1 MKKSYIGY
9 APKQSNVVK
18 LANYIKDSN
27 AIGEAKESKLPK
39 KTIKKRYKNA

>member
-18 LANYIKDSN
+18 LEKYISAATTANKQT
-27 AIGEAKESKLPK
+27 KENKVTK
-39 KTIKKRYKNA
+39 KGKQKRF

>member
-18 LANYIKDSN
+18 LTNYIQSSTPTRPAVEIK
-27 AIGEAKESKLPK
+27 PVK
-39 KTIKKRYKNA
+39 KNNKRRF

>member
-18 LANYIKDSN
+18 LTNYIQSN
-27 AIGEAKESKLPK
+27 TPTKLAIEVKPAKKGN
-39 KTIKKRYKNA
+39 KKRF

>member
-18 LANYIKDSN
+18 LEKYISTATPATKKN
-27 AIGEAKESKLPK
+27 NQTKVSKK
-39 KTIKKRYKNA
+39 GNQKRF

>member
-18 LANYIKDSN
+18 LTNYIQSN
-27 AIGEAKESKLPK
+27 TPTRPAAEIKPAKKGN
-39 KTIKKRYKNA
+39 KKRF

>member
-18 LANYIKDSN
+18 LEKYISTTTTANKN
-27 AIGEAKESKLPK
+27 TKEVKASKK
-39 KTIKKRYKNA
+39 GKEKRF

>member
-18 LANYIKDSN
+18 LTNYIQSN
-27 AIGEAKESKLPK
+27 TPSKPAAEIKPVK
-39 KTIKKRYKNA
+39 KGNKKRF

>member
-18 LANYIKDSN
+18 LTNYIQSN
-27 AIGEAKESKLPK
+27 TPTRPAAEIKPVK
-39 KTIKKRYKNA
+39 KGNKKRF